1 MVIPAPDFLKNLF
14 RHLPLLLLVAALAT
28 ALAAQENSPA
38 AIVPSGKISPPPA
51 NYHFPDHRIYTFSAE
66 WHTLVAGAGVIH
78 MEADGRERKIV
89 ASADTSGAVNMLF
102 PVRDRFEARFDP
114 QTFCSQSITK
124 HSEEGSHKRETAIRF
139 NYKTS
144 KSLLDETNLKTNEK
158 KHVEND
164 LPACASDI
172 LTGFYYLQSRP
183 LQIGDAYEFPV
194 SDGKTAIVRAIV
206 EKREHIK
213 VPAGSFSTVLVV
225 TDTISGSLQSKG
237 KLWIWYSDDLEHTP
251 VQMRAK
257 LGFGTLVFRLQKIEK

>member
-1 MVIPAPDFLKNLF
+1 MVIQAPDFLQNLL
-14 RHLPLLLLVAALAT
+14 RHLSLLLLVTAASV
-28 ALAAQENSPA
+28 AQESSPA
-38 AIVPSGKISPPPA
+38 PILPPGKISPPPA
-51 NYHFPDHRIYTFSAE
+51 NYHFPDKRIYTFSAE
-66 WHTLVAGAGVIH
+66 WHTLVAGTGVIH
-78 MEADGRERKIV
+78 METAGRERKIV
-89 ASADTSGAVNMLF
+89 ASADTLGAVNMLF

-124 HSEEGSHKRETAIRF
+124 HSEEGSHKRETAIHF
-139 NYKTS
+139 NYATS

-158 KHVEND
+158 KHVESD

-183 LQIGDAYEFPV
+183 LQVGDAYEFPV
-194 SDGKTAIVRAIV
+194 SDGKTAIVRATV

-225 TDTISGSLQSKG
+225 AETISGSLQSKG

-251 VQMRAK
+251 VQIRAK
-257 LGFGTLVFRLQKIEK
+257 LGFGNLVFRMQKIEN